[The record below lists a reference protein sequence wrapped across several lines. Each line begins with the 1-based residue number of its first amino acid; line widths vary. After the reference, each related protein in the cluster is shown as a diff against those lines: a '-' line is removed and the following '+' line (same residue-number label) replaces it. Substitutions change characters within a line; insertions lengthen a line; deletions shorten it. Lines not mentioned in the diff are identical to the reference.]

1 MALTPYPKL
10 KAALF
15 PQCTA
20 PSILPSD
27 ITLYHLIQVLRL
39 ENWFLRVS
47 ATREKN
53 RKQWTQN
60 KESWRRRMVL
70 CAYAWKETCGLL
82 LFQRDFQTLWS
93 LSGSR
98 LEPSLPISQLSR
110 LSSLHPCSCI
120 FSPTEVELFF
130 GDMKSKFSRWTNLLE
145 SVVHRWTRAACFC
158 SAVKLATVLQGK
170 SVTPLS
176 GLWRSVFCEDSQRM
190 GYDVVV
196 KSTGCF
202 SREPGF
208 DS

>member
-1 MALTPYPKL
+1 MYW
-10 KAALF
+10 
-15 PQCTA
+15 PQGRKTE
-20 PSILPSD
+20 SSEHRI
-27 ITLYHLIQVLRL
+27 R
-39 ENWFLRVS
+39 
-47 ATREKN
+47 N
-53 RKQWTQN
+53 RG
-60 KESWRRRMVL
+60 EEEWRYVPMPGRKPVVCFCFRGIFRPFE
-70 CAYAWKETCGLL
+70 AY
-82 LFQRDFQTLWS
+82 
-93 LSGSR
+93 SGSR
-98 LEPSLPISQLSR
+98 LEASSPISQFSR
-110 LSSLHPCSCI
+110 LSLLHPCSCI

-130 GDMKSKFSRWTNLLE
+130 GDMKSKFSGWTNLLE

-176 GLWRSVFCEDSQRM
+176 GLSRSVFCEDSQRM